1 MMETT
6 KWEEYGV
13 ASGNPKCANCM
24 VSCGYEPTAVIDGF
38 YSLKGLWAMA
48 KGNFSMYKDKHAL
61 KQLNE
66 WPSHSSTPLVQI
78 TEPARTLEETN
89 A

>member
-1 MMETT
+1 METT

-13 ASGNPKCANCM
+13 ASGNAKCANCM

-38 YSLKGLWAMA
+38 LSLKGFWGMV
-48 KGNFSMYKDKHAL
+48 KGNFSTYKSEHAL
-61 KQLNE
+61 KLLNE
-66 WPSHSSTPLVQI
+66 WPSQASTPLVQI
-78 TEPARTLEETN
+78 GVPEGELEETR

>member
-1 MMETT
+1 
-6 KWEEYGV
+6 
-13 ASGNPKCANCM
+13 M

-38 YSLKGLWAMA
+38 LSLKGFWGMV
-48 KGNFSMYKDKHAL
+48 KGNFSSYASEHAL

-66 WPSHSSTPLVQI
+66 WPSHSSAPLVQI
-78 TEPARTLEETN
+78 ATPERTLEETN

>member
-1 MMETT
+1 
-6 KWEEYGV
+6 
-13 ASGNPKCANCM
+13 M

-48 KGNFSMYKDKHAL
+48 KGNFSLYKNEHAL

-66 WPSHSSTPLVQI
+66 WPSHAPASLVQI
-78 TEPARTLEETN
+78 AESARATEEIN
-89 A
+89 V

>member
-13 ASGNPKCANCM
+13 GSGNPKCANCM

-38 YSLKGLWAMA
+38 LSLKGFWGMV
-48 KGNFSMYKDKHAL
+48 KGNFSTYKDAHAL

-66 WPSHSSTPLVQI
+66 WDTQAHPPLVQI
-78 TEPARTLEETN
+78 AKPARTLEETN
-89 A
+89 V